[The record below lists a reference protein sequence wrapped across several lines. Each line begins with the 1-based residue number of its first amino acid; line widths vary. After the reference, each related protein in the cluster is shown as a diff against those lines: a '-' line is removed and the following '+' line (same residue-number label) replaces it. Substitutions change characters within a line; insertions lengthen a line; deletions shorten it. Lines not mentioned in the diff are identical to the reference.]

1 MPIRWDRL
9 NESGMRNYPVGLQWK
24 GELMRESDKTAA
36 LRKADAESRRK
47 KVLFPVIGLVLL
59 IVFGVFSASWGAAAI
74 TARDVVSS
82 VLAKLFPFTGAQAS
96 RLADTIVWSLRLPRI
111 AMAMV
116 AGAGFAVS
124 GAAMQGI
131 LRNPLVSPFTI
142 GLSSGAGFGASLAIV
157 LGVGVLGSG
166 PYLIMGNAFFFAML
180 SACLV
185 YGLARLRGVSPET
198 LILAGIAL
206 MYLFSA
212 ATSMLQYVAAD
223 HQLQG
228 VVFWLFGSLSSATW
242 SHLAIVGAVLLVCL
256 PLLLKYAWDLNAL
269 AAGDDVAASLGINA
283 RRVRMTVM
291 ILASLITA
299 TIICFTGIIGFV
311 CLVAPHITR
320 MMIGNDH
327 RFLICFASIVGA
339 LLLLAADTVGRTIVA
354 PTELP
359 VGIVTAFIG
368 VPMFI
373 YLLITRRRRY
383 FQ

>member
-1 MPIRWDRL
+1 MPTGFQWNGIL
-9 NESGMRNYPVGLQWK
+9 MNESN
-24 GELMRESDKTAA
+24 KTEA
-36 LRKADAESRRK
+36 LRKANVESRRK
-47 KVLFPVIGLVLL
+47 KVLFPMIGLVFL
-59 IVFGVFSASWGAAAI
+59 IVFGVLAASWGAAAV
-74 TARDVVSS
+74 TARDVVNS
-82 VLAKLFPFTGAQAS
+82 VLAKLFPFSGVES
-96 RLADTIVWSLRLPRI
+96 NRLADTIVWSLRLPRI

-166 PYLIMGNAFFFAML
+166 QYLIMGNAFFFAML

-242 SHLAIVGAVLLVCL
+242 SQLAIVSAVLLLCL
-256 PLLLKYAWDLNAL
+256 PFLLKYAWDLNAL

-339 LLLLAADTVGRTIVA
+339 LLLLAADTVGRTILA
-354 PTELP
+354 PAELP

>member
-1 MPIRWDRL
+1 MTTVERAE
-9 NESGMRNYPVGLQWK
+9 N
-24 GELMRESDKTAA
+24 
-36 LRKADAESRRK
+36 LRKTMDAAKVRNIIFPVFGILFL
-47 KVLFPVIGLVLL
+47 VLFGILA
-59 IVFGVFSASWGAAAI
+59 ASWGAASISAG
-74 TARDVVSS
+74 DVLRS
-82 VLAKLFPFTGAQAS
+82 VAAKLFGISGIETN

-111 AMAMV
+111 AMAIV

-142 GLSSGAGFGASLAIV
+142 GISSGAGFGASLAIV
-157 LGVGVLGSG
+157 MGFGILSSG
-166 PYLIMGNAFFFAML
+166 QYLVIGNAFFFAIL
-180 SACLV
+180 STALV
-185 YGLARLRGVSPET
+185 YGVARLRGVSPET

-212 ATSMLQYVAAD
+212 STSMLQYVATE

-228 VVFWLFGSLSSATW
+228 VVFWLFGSLASATW
-242 SHLAIVGAVLLVCL
+242 KSLSIVTLVFVISF
-256 PLLLKYAWDLNAL
+256 PLLMKYAWDLNAL
-269 AAGDDVAASLGINA
+269 AAGDEVAVSLGINA
-283 RRVRMTVM
+283 GRVRMAVM

-320 MMIGNDH
+320 MMTGGDH
-327 RFLICFASIVGA
+327 RFLIPFSSIVGA
-339 LLLLAADTVGRTIVA
+339 ILLLAADTVGRTVMA
-354 PTELP
+354 PAELP

-368 VPMFI
+368 VPMFL
-373 YLLITRRRRY
+373 YLLITKRRQY